1 MTSDLPTSKSSSS
14 SSSSQDA
21 PLDEATVA
29 VMDRLNLYDILVRLP
44 MNHGDLGPNSHVGNT
59 DHSCSRSMNK
69 VPLSDF
75 FAAPPSIRE
84 GQMNERGVTSS
95 LWMSDSSSV
104 GIVSSRQA
112 QSETECIVDDEE
124 QENSKHNNNV
134 AFVEQEGRSKSKV
147 HTPSKGMSPSDPVF
161 LAMLT
166 GFLFLINF
174 SSQRW

>member
-1 MTSDLPTSKSSSS
+1 MTSDLPTSKTSSS

-44 MNHGDLGPNSHVGNT
+44 MNHGDLGPNSHVGHT

-75 FAAPPSIRE
+75 FAAPPSMRE

-104 GIVSSRQA
+104 GVVSSRQA
-112 QSETECIVDDEE
+112 QSETECIVDDDEE
-124 QENSKHNNNV
+124 ESSKHNNNV
-134 AFVEQEGRSKSKV
+134 AFVEQDGRSKSKV
-147 HTPSKGMSPSDPVF
+147 RGMSPFDPVF